1 MTKDDLL
8 NQFFD
13 LWNNVE
19 FENEQEMNLSFFSK
33 AVNKYAEM
41 NNQYVNIYSFK
52 QKKILALSNNHKE
65 VLGYD
70 VSAEDYITN
79 GKYYFV
85 RDLPVAQSSI
95 FLQFS
100 YLYISKIKSLLKQ
113 SENIDNI
120 YMYFHNFQLKH
131 KNFTRHLGVYATVL
145 NIHQTKDI
153 DLVLIINKDIGHL
166 VKDPN
171 LWWCSLA
178 VENQLYYSGHKDRL
192 LVKEKHIFSK
202 KEKDILTLLAKGKTN
217 LEIIEQLN
225 ISSATLEKHRNNL
238 LEWTGAKDIST
249 LLQIINYGN
258 LLI

>member
-1 MTKDDLL
+1 MTKEDLL

-19 FENEQEMNLSFFSK
+19 FENEQEMNLSFYSK

-52 QKKILALSNNHKE
+52 QKKIVALSNNHRE

-70 VSAEDYITN
+70 VSTEDYINN

-85 RDLPVAQSSI
+85 RDLPVIQSSI

-100 YLYISKIKSLLKQ
+100 YIYLSKIKSILKV
-113 SENIDNI
+113 SDNLDNI

-131 KNFTRHLGVYATVL
+131 KNTTKHLGIYATAL
-145 NIHQTKDI
+145 NIKQTKDI
-153 DLVLIINKDIGHL
+153 DLVLVINSDISHL
-166 VKDPN
+166 VKDPS
-171 LWWCSLA
+171 LWWCNLA
-178 VENQLYYSGHKDRL
+178 VENDLYFSGHKERL

-202 KEKDILTLLAKGKTN
+202 KEKDILMLLARGNSN
-217 LEIIEQLN
+217 LEIVEKLG
-225 ISSATLEKHRNNL
+225 ISSSTLEKHRNNL
-238 LEWTGAKDIST
+238 LEWTGAKDITT
-249 LLQIINYGN
+249 LLQIVKFGN

>member
-1 MTKDDLL
+1 MTKEDLL
-8 NQFFD
+8 NQFFE

-19 FENEQEMNLSFFSK
+19 FENDQEMNLSFFSK

-52 QKKILALSNNHKE
+52 QKKIVALSNNHNQ

-85 RDLPVAQSSI
+85 RDLPLAQSSV

-100 YLYISKIKSLLKQ
+100 YLYISKIKSYLKQ
-113 SENIDNI
+113 SDGIDNI

-131 KNFTRHLGVYATVL
+131 KNQTKHLGIYATAL
-145 NIHQTKDI
+145 NISQTNDI
-153 DLVLIINKDIGHL
+153 DLVLVINSDVSNL
-166 VKDPN
+166 LKDPN
-171 LWWCSLA
+171 LWWCNLS
-178 VENQLYYSGHKDRL
+178 VENELYYSGHKDRL

-202 KEKDILTLLAKGKTN
+202 KEKDILSLLASGKTN
-217 LEIIEQLN
+217 TEILEELT
-225 ISSATLEKHRNNL
+225 ISAATLEKHRNNL
-238 LEWTGAKDIST
+238 LEWTGAKNMTT
-249 LLQIINYGN
+249 LLQIVKNGN
-258 LLI
+258 LLV